1 VGVHASSAGGRE
13 APVRTEPL
21 PTALKRRSMLRPIL
35 LVVVVLDLLWGG
47 PWQRGRL
54 VAFGEKG
61 GELVAAAVDIT
72 VDAGTLK

>member
-1 VGVHASSAGGRE
+1 
-13 APVRTEPL
+13 
-21 PTALKRRSMLRPIL
+21 MLRPIL